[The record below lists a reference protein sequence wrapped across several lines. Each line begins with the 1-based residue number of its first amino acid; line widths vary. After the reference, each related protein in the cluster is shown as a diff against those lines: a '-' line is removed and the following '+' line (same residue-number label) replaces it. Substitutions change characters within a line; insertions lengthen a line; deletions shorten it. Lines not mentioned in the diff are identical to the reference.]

1 MVSSYRRTLT
11 PPKGSF
17 FLLGPRG
24 TGKSTWL
31 REHFAQAT
39 NVNLLDEG
47 LYQAYLAYPNVFY
60 DEMRALASGTWVAI
74 DEIQRLPPLLNTV
87 HRLIEERK
95 MKFAMT
101 GSSARKLRRGGVN
114 LLAGRA
120 IVKEMFPLTPM
131 EMEDDFDLQ
140 RALQFGT
147 LPLVWQSESP
157 QETLA
162 SYVQLYLKEEIQA
175 EALARNLAGFARFVS
190 VAALFHG
197 QTLNVSALARDA
209 QVQRPTVQGFVDVLV
224 DTLVARRL
232 PAYSGKLRVR
242 EKKHPKL
249 YWIDPGI
256 VRAARNS
263 LGGPPEPEERGA
275 LWEGF
280 VYMLLEHYRS
290 TAGAF
295 DELFYWQ
302 PADAQYTEV
311 DFLLRRG
318 KEFIAIEAKAG
329 EHFKPEYAKGLKA
342 ISDLPG
348 LRRRIL
354 VYTGQRILKHAD
366 GIEVLPLHAFCDQL
380 ARQRL

>member
-1 MVSSYRRTLT
+1 MLNTYRRTLG

-31 REHFAQAT
+31 REHFTQAAS
-39 NVNLLDEG
+39 VNLLDEG
-47 LYQAYLAYPNVFY
+47 LYQTYLAHPNVFY
-60 DEMRALASGTWVAI
+60 DEMRALDPGTWVAI

-131 EMEDDFDLQ
+131 EVGDDFDLK
-140 RALQFGT
+140 RAMQFGT

-209 QVQRPTVQGFVDVLV
+209 EVQRPTVQGFVDILV

-232 PAYSGKLRVR
+232 PAYSSKLRVR

-263 LGGPPEPEERGA
+263 HGTPEPEERGA
-275 LWEGF
+275 LLEGF
-280 VYMLLEHYRS
+280 VFMLLEHYRS
-290 TAGAF
+290 TVGAF

-318 KEFIAIEAKAG
+318 KEFIAVEVKAN
-329 EHFKPEYAKGLKA
+329 ERFKPEYAKGLKA
-342 ISDLPG
+342 IADLPG

-354 VYTGQRILKHAD
+354 VYTGKRILNHAD
-366 GIEVLPLHAFCDQL
+366 GIDVLPLRAFCDEL
-380 ARQRL
+380 TRQRL